1 MSSEWHIKRENL
13 LARVPLRFFED
24 SIVKQPVW
32 RDGRGAIAPAPVVK
46 MNLGDKKSVSIT
58 RRQVLLGSLMA
69 GLSPVLATPA
79 RAELSQQSSFGGS
92 SRAFPLHAV
101 AFTGDYNDLIG
112 APSSDDI
119 GNFFADSVTPGEAGP
134 EDNVTLTQT
143 AKGKE
148 KVVTPFKG
156 AISIPYFRVNE
167 KGLIQEYGARTLTFA

>member
-1 MSSEWHIKRENL
+1 MHIKWENL
-13 LARVPLRFFED
+13 LASVPLRHFED

-32 RDGRGAIAPAPVVK
+32 RDRSGAGALFPVVK
-46 MNLGDKKSVSIT
+46 MNIGDKKSVTMT

-69 GLSPVLATPA
+69 GLSPVLVTSAH
-79 RAELSQQSSFGGS
+79 AELSQQSSFGGS

-101 AFTGDYNDLIG
+101 AFTGDYNDLSG
-112 APSSDDI
+112 APSQDDI

-134 EDNVTLTQT
+134 KDNVTLTQT

-148 KVVTPFKG
+148 KVVTPFQG

-167 KGLIQEYGARTLTFA
+167 KGLIQEYGSRTLTFA

>member
-1 MSSEWHIKRENL
+1 MGKLASKRATSL
-13 LARVPLRFFED
+13 FRDF
-24 SIVKQPVW
+24 IVKQPVW
-32 RDGRGAIAPAPVVK
+32 RNESGARAPFPVVK
-46 MNLGDKKSVSIT
+46 MNIGDKKSVSMT

-69 GLSPVLATPA
+69 GLSPVMAASA
-79 RAELSQQSSFGGS
+79 RAELAQQSSFGGS

-119 GNFFADSVTPGEAGP
+119 GNFFADSVTPGEAGSKN
-134 EDNVTLTQT
+134 NVTLTQT

-148 KVVTPFKG
+148 KVVTPFQG

-167 KGLIQEYGARTLTFA
+167 KGLIQEYGSRTLTFA